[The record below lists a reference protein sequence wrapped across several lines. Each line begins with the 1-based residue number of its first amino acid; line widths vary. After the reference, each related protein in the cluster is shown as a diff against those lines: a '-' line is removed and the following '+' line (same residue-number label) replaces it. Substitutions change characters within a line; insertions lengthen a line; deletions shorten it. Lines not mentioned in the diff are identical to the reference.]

1 MIREFNCRSNKY
13 SAVSNVVRKI
23 KNKLAES
30 NRLSKLTTWI
40 REKLFLEQ
48 RKTSPP
54 FDFFSKGETLSGEM
68 RVTQDT
74 VWHMPPNKERS
85 LMLAKRQLSELV
97 CDAVNLEGIPFT
109 LPEIQTLLDGITVG
123 GHKVADQEIALNQAN
138 GWRTLFRWV
147 EQGDFSMSEQK
158 ACDLHAIAG
167 KNESLAWGKFRT
179 GSVTIAGTDYMPPN
193 SEELPLLFESLIDEL
208 PKIIDIYDRAIHV
221 FLFMAKNQFFYDVN
235 KRMGRFM
242 MNGLL
247 LSEGYPAINLPA
259 KRQLE
264 FNNLM
269 LAFYQTGQQKP
280 MNLFLRS
287 CLDERM
293 IKIMKEA

>member
-1 MIREFNCRSNKY
+1 M
-13 SAVSNVVRKI
+13 
-23 KNKLAES
+23 
-30 NRLSKLTTWI
+30 
-40 REKLFLEQ
+40 
-48 RKTSPP
+48 
-54 FDFFSKGETLSGEM
+54 TL
-68 RVTQDT
+68 DT

-97 CDAVNLEGIPFT
+97 YDAVNLEGIPFT

-123 GHKVADQEIALNQAN
+123 GHKVTDQEIALNQAN

-147 EQGDFSMSEQK
+147 EQGVFLISAQK
-158 ACDLHAIAG
+158 TCELHAIAG
-167 KNESLAWGKFRT
+167 KNEALSWGKFRT
-179 GSVTIAGTDYMPPN
+179 GSVTIAGTEYMPPS

-208 PKIIDIYDRAIHV
+208 PQVVDIYDRAIHV
-221 FLFMAKNQFFYDVN
+221 FLSMARGQFFYDVN

-264 FNNLM
+264 FNSLM
-269 LAFYQTGQQKP
+269 LEFYQTGQGSP
-280 MNLFLRS
+280 MNHFLRS
-287 CLDERM
+287 CLDERT
-293 IKIMKEA
+293 IKIMKEE

>member
-1 MIREFNCRSNKY
+1 M
-13 SAVSNVVRKI
+13 
-23 KNKLAES
+23 
-30 NRLSKLTTWI
+30 
-40 REKLFLEQ
+40 
-48 RKTSPP
+48 
-54 FDFFSKGETLSGEM
+54 
-68 RVTQDT
+68 TQDT

-97 CDAVNLEGIPFT
+97 YDAVNLEGIPFT

-138 GWRTLFRWV
+138 AWRTLFRWV
-147 EQGDFSMSEQK
+147 AQEKFSISAQT
-158 ACDLHAIAG
+158 ACELHAIAG
-167 KNESLAWGKFRT
+167 KNEALAWGKFRI

-193 SEELPLLFESLIDEL
+193 SEDLPLLFEAFIDEL
-208 PKIIDIYDRAIHV
+208 PQIVDIYDRAIHV
-221 FLFMAKNQFFYDVN
+221 FLTMARKQFFYDVN

-259 KRQLE
+259 KHQLK

-280 MNLFLRS
+280 MNHFLRS
-287 CLDERM
+287 CLDERT
-293 IKIMKEA
+293 IKIMKEE

>member
-1 MIREFNCRSNKY
+1 
-13 SAVSNVVRKI
+13 
-23 KNKLAES
+23 
-30 NRLSKLTTWI
+30 
-40 REKLFLEQ
+40 
-48 RKTSPP
+48 
-54 FDFFSKGETLSGEM
+54 
-68 RVTQDT
+68 
-74 VWHMPPNKERS
+74 
-85 LMLAKRQLSELV
+85 MLAKRQLAELV

-123 GHKVADQEIALNQAN
+123 GRKVSDQEIALNQAD

-147 EQGDFSMSEQK
+147 EQGDFFISAQN
-158 ACDLHAIAG
+158 ACELHAIAG
-167 KNESLAWGKFRT
+167 KNEALAWGKFRT
-179 GSVTIAGTDYMPPN
+179 GSVTIAGTDYMPPS
-193 SEELPLLFESLIDEL
+193 SEDLPLLFDSLVDEL
-208 PKIIDIYDRAIHV
+208 SEIIDIYDRAIHV
-221 FLFMAKNQFFYDVN
+221 FLSMARNQFFYDVN

-269 LAFYQTGQQKP
+269 LEFYQTGQQKN

-287 CLDERM
+287 CLDKRI
-293 IKIMKEA
+293 IKIMKEE

>member
-1 MIREFNCRSNKY
+1 M
-13 SAVSNVVRKI
+13 
-23 KNKLAES
+23 
-30 NRLSKLTTWI
+30 
-40 REKLFLEQ
+40 
-48 RKTSPP
+48 
-54 FDFFSKGETLSGEM
+54 
-68 RVTQDT
+68 TQDT
-74 VWHMPPNKERS
+74 VWDMPPNKARS

-123 GHKVADQEIALNQAN
+123 GHKVIDQEIALNQAN
-138 GWRTLFRWV
+138 AWRTLFRWV
-147 EQGDFSMSEQK
+147 EQGDFSISAQR
-158 ACDLHAIAG
+158 ACELHAIAG
-167 KNESLAWGKFRT
+167 KNEALAWGKFRT

-193 SEELPLLFESLIDEL
+193 SEDLPLLFESLVNDVRQIA
-208 PKIIDIYDRAIHV
+208 DIYDQAIHV
-221 FLFMAKNQFFYDVN
+221 FLTMARSQFFYDVN

-269 LAFYQTGQQKP
+269 LEFYQTGQQKP
-280 MNLFLRS
+280 MNSFLRS
-287 CLDERM
+287 CLDERT
-293 IKIMKEA
+293 IKIMNED